1 MGLLITLILIMG
13 NTFVSVQRSGPQDRN
28 FGTIEIWMIGC
39 STFMSFAMIEYAII
53 LLTMKNEHDNG
64 CELEYKNKKMN
75 KRCCKNN
82 EFKELDRWCLILIP
96 LLFLAF
102 NVVFWSS
109 VHKIDDFPAKSTSSA
124 NTLTSSVFLW
134 GSQSPV
140 SQVTSQP
147 AVEIDQKENGNEQLQ
162 NGSASSKTTTTKP
175 TSTSSTLTAN
185 PISSSKICFYLL
197 MVDKKG
203 QGTRYYKIISFYSS
217 HL

>member
-53 LLTMKNEHDNG
+53 LLKMKNEHDNG

-109 VHKIDDFPAKSTSSA
+109 VHKIDDFPAKSTSSG

-162 NGSASSKTTTTKP
+162 NGSASSITTTTP
-175 TSTSSTLTAN
+175 TSTSSTLTAT
-185 PISSSKICFYLL
+185 PISSSKFCFCLL

-203 QGTRYYKIISFYSS
+203 QGTTRYYEIISFYSS

>member
-53 LLTMKNEHDNG
+53 LLKMKNEHDNG

-96 LLFLAF
+96 LLFMAF

-109 VHKIDDFPAKSTSSA
+109 VHKIDDFPAKSTSSG

-134 GSQSPV
+134 GSQSPI

-162 NGSASSKTTTTKP
+162 NGSASSKTTTTP
-175 TSTSSTLTAN
+175 TSTSSTLTAT
-185 PISSSKICFYLL
+185 PISSSKFCFCLL

-203 QGTRYYKIISFYSS
+203 QGTTRYYEIISFYSS

>member
-53 LLTMKNEHDNG
+53 LLKMKNEHDNG

-109 VHKIDDFPAKSTSSA
+109 VHKIDDFPSKSTSSG

-147 AVEIDQKENGNEQLQ
+147 AVEIDQKENE
-162 NGSASSKTTTTKP
+162 NGSASSKTTTTP
-175 TSTSSTLTAN
+175 TSTSSTLTAT
-185 PISSSKICFYLL
+185 PISSSKICFCLL
-197 MVDKKG
+197 MVAKKG
-203 QGTRYYKIISFYSS
+203 QGTRYYKNNFF
-217 HL
+217 LF